1 MAGWWGI
8 SKKFSF
14 VVSVQC
20 GPVVQTWWNY
30 PTSVP
35 CFPLELSLDFCL
47 GGCSPHNP
55 SYLAFRFSR
64 IVIITERIVL
74 PLIVIV
80 MTSSV
85 WTDKHQLQL
94 KHNRVGRV
102 CPFLEACSGDQR
114 SNKLCLWVRK
124 EAGEGDTAWS
134 SLYSGGWAPVSQDWE
149 HLGLLGNSATS
160 VYLCCSWRSGKKTG
174 MPITTSSLYT
184 SNPLST
190 CTLPHLCRFW
200 RDCFSGGLGQFV
212 YLRTRTVH
220 ITEAALAFLTQTW
233 MRLSPSTYSS

>member
-14 VVSVQC
+14 VVSVQS
-20 GPVVQTWWNY
+20 GLVVQTWWNY
-30 PTSVP
+30 PTSVS

-85 WTDKHQLQL
+85 WTDKQQLQL

-102 CPFLEACSGDQR
+102 RPFLEACSGDQR
-114 SNKLCLWVRK
+114 SNKRCLWVRK

-134 SLYSGGWAPVSQDWE
+134 SLYSGGE
-149 HLGLLGNSATS
+149 LLFP
-160 VYLCCSWRSGKKTG
+160 RTG
-174 MPITTSSLYT
+174 
-184 SNPLST
+184 ST
-190 CTLPHLCRFW
+190 
-200 RDCFSGGLGQFV
+200 
-212 YLRTRTVH
+212 
-220 ITEAALAFLTQTW
+220 LAFWEILPQAFICVVAGGQER
-233 MRLSPSTYSS
+233 RLGCL